1 MDRPGV
7 FVLLELFVVLLELFT
22 VLRTKLANDKVYVP
36 RLYIVKK
43 RAAATAAAGLALIDN
58 LKLLR
63 TYYSLVPDALH
74 MIKRE
79 LIDHTWLNFVVYLWI
94 YTLG

>member
-1 MDRPGV
+1 
-7 FVLLELFVVLLELFT
+7 VLLELVVVLLKLFA
-22 VLRTKLANDKVYVP
+22 VLRTKLANDRVYGP
-36 RLYIVKK
+36 WLYIAKK
-43 RAAATAAAGLALIDN
+43 CTAATAVAGRALIDN

-63 TYYSLVPDALH
+63 TYYSSVPDALH